1 MSGTEVETASG
12 SDPRRILTIPNALSL
27 LRLSTVPFFVW
38 LFTSGHEETA
48 VIVYGAGAWT
58 DFFDGWIA
66 RRTDCVTELGKLL
79 DPLADRIFIIALA
92 VALVER
98 GSLPL
103 WLALVIVVRDVL
115 LLTAFPL
122 LEKRAVPRVRVN
134 FTGKTATASLLF
146 GLTCLAWSETSF
158 TGAGV
163 GEWLGMTFVGV
174 GAVLYWTAAAMYAR
188 QAYDGLRVSPGMVP

>member
-1 MSGTEVETASG
+1 VSETENANGAS
-12 SDPRRILTIPNALSL
+12 SRRILTIPNVLSF

-38 LFTSGHEETA
+38 LFASGREEVA

-66 RRTDCVTELGKLL
+66 RHTGSVTELGKLL

-92 VALVER
+92 VALVAR
-98 GSLPL
+98 DTLPL

-115 LLTAFPL
+115 LLSAFPY
-122 LEKRAVPRVRVN
+122 LEKRGVPRVRVN
-134 FTGKTATASLLF
+134 FTGKTATAALLF

-163 GEWLGMTFVGV
+163 GEWLGMAFVVV
-174 GAVLYWTAAAMYAR
+174 GAVLYWAAAVMYAR
-188 QAYDGLRVSPGMVP
+188 QAAQGLRAGPRVAS